1 MQRRK
6 GGFAIRCLSALC
18 AVAPLR
24 LYVVFL
30 LCATTAHAWELT
42 GYVATEGRLFWETA
56 AFARQGNEQLSLVF
70 QPELFHEWDDGRQQ
84 VVFTPFLRL
93 DSLDNE
99 RTHGDIRELSWLVAG
114 ESWELRV
121 GVRKVYWGVTE
132 SQHLVDILNQTDLI
146 ENIDTEDKL
155 GQPMVNVALIRDW
168 GTIDL
173 YYLPYFR
180 ERTFPG
186 RRGRLRGPLV
196 VDTDHPLYAAA
207 NREYH
212 PDFAIRY
219 SHTIGPFDIGVAHF
233 TGTGREPTLVPVVS
247 GGGDTTLRP
256 RYDTIDQ
263 TSIDLQAVVGDWLW
277 KVEAI
282 RRAGQGRAFVAAT
295 TGFEY
300 TFVAIGETDIDL
312 GLVGEWLFDDRGEG
326 APTLFEDDL
335 FAGVRLTLN
344 DPQSTDLLAGVIS
357 DLSGDGHLASV
368 EASRRIG
375 DRYRLSVEARLFLS
389 PQADD
394 PIAYPLRRDSLLQ
407 LELARYF

>member
-1 MQRRK
+1 
-6 GGFAIRCLSALC
+6 
-18 AVAPLR
+18 V
-24 LYVVFL
+24 
-30 LCATTAHAWELT
+30 
-42 GYVATEGRLFWETA
+42 EGRYFWETPVLA
-56 AFARQGNEQLSLVF
+56 EQGNEQLSLVL
-70 QPELFHEWDDGRQQ
+70 QPELFHEWDGGRQQ

-93 DSLDNE
+93 DSLDDE
-99 RTHGDIRELSWLVAG
+99 RTHGDIRELAWLVAG

-168 GTIDL
+168 GTLDL

-196 VDTDHPLYAAA
+196 VDTDHPIYAAA

-219 SHTIGPFDIGVAHF
+219 SHAIGPFDLGVAHF
-233 TGTGREPTLVPVVS
+233 TGTSREPVIVAER
-247 GGGDTTLRP
+247 DTAGRITLRP

-263 TSIDLQAVVGDWLW
+263 TSLDLQAVVGDWLW

-282 RRAGQGRAFVAAT
+282 RRSGQGRAFVAAT

-300 TFVAIGETDIDL
+300 TFVGIADTAVDL
-312 GLVGEWLFDDRGEG
+312 GLVGEWLFDDRGEE
-326 APTLFEDDL
+326 APSLFEDDL
-335 FAGVRLTLN
+335 FAGLRLTLN
-344 DPQSTDLLAGVIS
+344 DAQSTDLLAGVIS

-375 DRYRLSVEARLFLS
+375 DRYRLSIEARLFINPRPDAPL
-389 PQADD
+389 
-394 PIAYPLRRDSLLQ
+394 AYPLRRDSYLQ
-407 LELARYF
+407 VELARFF